1 MFFKGSG
8 EVEQQVSTN
17 RALRHLV
24 VFQIKLAMD
33 ALRDVAL
40 SPVAIFVFVLDA
52 VRKPKIEDSLYLRL
66 MSVGRQSDRMIN
78 LFDEYSEQGHYT
90 VDETIAGVEKAVFNE
105 MQKKRQE
112 PSAGRNKEP
121 SAGGKEPSAGRKRAL
136 SANGDEQR

>member
-8 EVEQQVSTN
+8 EAEQQISTN

-33 ALRDVAL
+33 AIRDVAL
-40 SPVAIFVFVLDA
+40 SPVAIFVFVVDA

-66 MSVGRQSDRMIN
+66 MSAGRQSDRMIN

-112 PSAGRNKEP
+112 PSAGGKEP
-121 SAGGKEPSAGRKRAL
+121 SAGGKGAL
-136 SANGDEQR
+136 SDSKKALSGNGDEPH